1 MTGLCSE
8 AWGERSGGT
17 FGEIFRAEVTIV
29 TEWNT
34 WDVEQRP
41 GPPSSAPHTYVYCRC
56 IPSRARAFGADD
68 LHAQLADEPP
78 TPQSII
84 TQLRGRRVAIPRACT
99 RAAYAVLVRPLPS
112 VLTL

>member
-17 FGEIFRAEVTIV
+17 FGGIFRAEVTIV

-41 GPPSSAPHTYVYCRC
+41 GPPSSAPHTYC

-68 LHAQLADEPP
+68 LHAQLAVLHVTTTDSVPIVPIPP
-78 TPQSII
+78 YFAS
-84 TQLRGRRVAIPRACT
+84 LHM
-99 RAAYAVLVRPLPS
+99 
-112 VLTL
+112 LTHV